1 MKVLRWLDDY
11 FEAIFLIVT
20 LFSMSIIIAVQ
31 VFFRYVLLNSI
42 SWSEEI
48 ARYLFIYM
56 VYFGISYA
64 VRTNRHIRVEVVLN
78 MLPDRGRKILTII
91 ADIFFMIFA
100 TVVTVKSGVV
110 VGTISR
116 LGQIAG
122 VTGIPMGIIYSAVPV
137 GYGMVVVRLLQNLYH
152 KITHINAPYEEF
164 IHRKNPGERSGVG
177 TETVD
182 EAVAE
187 AAGAAE

>member
-1 MKVLRWLDDY
+1 MKILRWLDDY
-11 FEAIFLIVT
+11 FEAIFLVAT

-64 VRTNRHIRVEVVLN
+64 VRTNRHIRIEVLLN
-78 MLPDRGRKILTII
+78 TLPDKAKKIMTIS
-91 ADIFFMIFA
+91 ADILFMIFA

-110 VGTISR
+110 VATISR

-122 VTGIPMGIIYSAVPV
+122 ITGIPMSIIYCGVPI

-152 KITHINAPYEEF
+152 KITHFSAPYAEF
-164 IHRKNPGERSGVG
+164 IHRRNPGEDLEPAKQEG
-177 TETVD
+177 
-182 EAVAE
+182 
-187 AAGAAE
+187 

>member
-1 MKVLRWLDDY
+1 MKLIKWFDDY
-11 FEAIFLIVT
+11 FEALFLIVT

-56 VYFGISYA
+56 VYFGIAYA

-78 MLPDRGRKILTII
+78 LLPQTGKKIMTIS
-91 ADIFFMIFA
+91 ADVLFLIFA
-100 TVVTVKSGVV
+100 TVVTFKSGEVV
-110 VGTISR
+110 RTISR

-122 VTGIPMGIIYSAVPV
+122 ITGIPMAIIYCGVPV
-137 GYGMVVVRLLQNLYH
+137 GYGMVVLRLIQNLIH
-152 KITHINAPYEEF
+152 KISHFSSPYDEF
-164 IHRKNPGERSGVG
+164 IHRRNPGE
-177 TETVD
+177 TAIEQNI
-182 EAVAE
+182 
-187 AAGAAE
+187 